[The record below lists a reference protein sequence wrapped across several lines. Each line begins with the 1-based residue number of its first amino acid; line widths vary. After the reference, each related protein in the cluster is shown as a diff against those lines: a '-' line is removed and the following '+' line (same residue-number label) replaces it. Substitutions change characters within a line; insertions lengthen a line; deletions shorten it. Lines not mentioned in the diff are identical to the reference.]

1 MTSERRKHLAKI
13 LPAPHVT
20 LHISEMTSTAL
31 PTDASARAASDL
43 LDDLVQAFPGES
55 VSVGELL
62 DRLDLRAHGVLLL
75 VLALPMCIPN
85 IPGISTIFGFLMLAP
100 ALQLVFGSHRLWI
113 PRGMREMRVDCAA
126 LRNTLRV
133 ATPPLKRIEYLIKPR
148 WQVLTRFP
156 ATILIGL
163 QTLLMALIL
172 ILPIP
177 FANWPPGMTVAMT
190 ALALLQRDGVLMLL
204 TIPAALASVLSV
216 YVGAR
221 VSVVVLSNGL
231 EWVQTLFN

>member
-1 MTSERRKHLAKI
+1 MTSERRGTLVKI
-13 LPAPHVT
+13 PPAPHVT
-20 LHISEMTSTAL
+20 MQSANMTSTAL
-31 PTDASARAASDL
+31 PSDASGRAASDL
-43 LDDLVQAFPGES
+43 LDDLVQAFPGDS
-55 VSVGELL
+55 VSVGELIDQL
-62 DRLDLRAHGVLLL
+62 DSRAHGVLLL

-85 IPGISTIFGFLMLAP
+85 IPGISTIFGILMMAP
-100 ALQLVFGSHRLWI
+100 ALQLVLGSHRLWV
-113 PRGMREMRVDCAA
+113 PRRVREWRVDCNA
-126 LRNTLRV
+126 LRQTLRV

-148 WQVLTRFP
+148 WSGLTRFP

-163 QTLLMALIL
+163 QTALMAFIL

-204 TIPAALASVLSV
+204 TIPAALASVFSV

-221 VSVVVLSNGL
+221 VSIAVLNNAA
-231 EWVQTLFN
+231 EWLQALLN